1 MTILRAVA
9 VWFGVVMFLV
19 FATARGSGDMVPWKI
34 FGYELLLKCI
44 FWGQ

>member
-9 VWFGVVMFLV
+9 IQFGVVMFLV
-19 FATARGSGDMVPWKI
+19 FATARGSGDMLPQKI